1 MDAFIKE
8 NADLV
13 TQHKNR
19 LIICVIVSDNGDTA
33 RSICETFTQS
43 HIIVFVLQDSM
54 IATYEEKL
62 HTFKD
67 RVTFVKQS
75 VCNYT
80 GNIEYYVRS
89 QEAGACQGSDNYA
102 NTMTSSLLL
111 PIQDSST
118 SPHAKIQTSCIT
130 LTSFMHRTHHYI
142 DLLVLDYCGAE
153 LYALVGLGRYF
164 NYVSMVC
171 CRVFHTPM
179 FVGQPMYSHVDDL
192 MKKQKFLPMTTPS
205 HRDCECM
212 LYGNSGFLPY
222 RIDSCSS
229 ILYKDTANND
239 AFDIVIPVGPNEEEL
254 IRSQIEYTRKHVV
267 GYRNIY
273 LICVNP
279 DASIDGCITIDEKT
293 FIVNINHVAQ
303 IHGGKRR
310 KRNGW
315 YLQQL
320 LKWYAFQCI
329 PGILDKYL
337 IIDADT
343 YFLRPT
349 TFIKDGKCLYN
360 WSGENW
366 QPYFRHMEKLDIGL
380 RRLFKDKSGIC
391 HHMLVEAR
399 FLQEI
404 IDVVEKVHNDK
415 FYNVMLRLVENTSLH
430 NAAYENSSGFS
441 EYEIYFN
448 YVMKYHAEDVELR
461 HLKFLNSPTLDLN
474 ADVDYI
480 SHHWWMRS

>member
-1 MDAFIKE
+1 MQTTIKK
-8 NADLV
+8 NV
-13 TQHKNR
+13 WVSSQYKNR
-19 LIICVIVSDNGDTA
+19 LTIFVVVSDTGNTA
-33 RSICETFTQS
+33 IDICESFTCS
-43 HIIVFVLQDSM
+43 HIVVFVLHDKM
-54 IATYEEKL
+54 LAMHEKKL
-62 HTFKD
+62 SRFQD
-67 RVTFVKQS
+67 RVTIVNCA

-80 GNIEYYVRS
+80 GVGTHYVR
-89 QEAGACQGSDNYA
+89 QENVDESEGNIQYVDRMN
-102 NTMTSSLLL
+102 SSLLM
-111 PIQDSST
+111 PIESRINPT
-118 SPHAKIQTSCIT
+118 YTKMQTSCIT
-130 LTSFMHRTHHYI
+130 LASFIRRTQHNV
-142 DLLVLDYCGAE
+142 DLLFVDYCGAE
-153 LYALVGLGRYF
+153 LYALIGLGRYF
-164 NYVSMVC
+164 KRVTMVC

-179 FVGQPMYSHVDDL
+179 FVGQPMYSHVAHL
-192 MKKQKFLPMTTPS
+192 MKQQGFFSATPPS
-205 HRDCECM
+205 QQPCEC
-212 LYGNSGFLPY
+212 LLFGNSRFIPH

-229 ILYKDTANND
+229 ILYKDTANNGT
-239 AFDIVIPVGPNEEEL
+239 FDIVIPVGPNEEEL
-254 IRSQIEYTRKHVV
+254 IRSQMEYTRKHVV
-267 GYRNIY
+267 GFRNIY
-273 LICVNP
+273 LVCVNP
-279 DASIDGCITIDEKT
+279 DVKIDGCITIDEKS
-293 FIVNINHVAQ
+293 FFVNINHVAQ

-360 WSGENW
+360 WSGENH
-366 QPYFRHMEKLDIGL
+366 QPYFRHIEKLDIGL
-380 RRLFKDKSGIC
+380 RRMFRDKSGIC

-430 NAAYENSSGFS
+430 NAEYEESSGFS
-441 EYEIYFN
+441 EYELYFN
-448 YVMKYHAEDVELR
+448 YIMKYHAEDVELR
-461 HLKFLNSPTLDLN
+461 HLKFFNCSTLDLN
-474 ADVDYI
+474 ADADYI